1 MILIL
6 IQGGLE
12 EIILKQDNSLFSIFK
27 QKRSDSKWIK
37 KREERHEL
45 FSKLL
50 SKENI
55 LSLLE
60 SDFRKII
67 KNLWAFN
74 GWNNKD
80 YLVDQ
85 ILAKNDLT
93 KIRESLNDLLYGSDN
108 LELRFDN
115 FKIKNLGTASITE
128 IMSFVNPDQYA
139 LWNDKPRKAFHILGI
154 DQIPAKVFKNSQI
167 SGSNYIKCNQIMKEI
182 CSILTNKGFTDIDLL
197 DVDLFIHTIFDNR
210 QIIHKPKPNNI
221 PQSSFQISNMTHWD
235 AIGLIT
241 ELGNTLGFDTYV
253 ADPTRKYKNK
263 SLGNIASSKDVPE
276 QCKTIPGITRIDVIW
291 SRPNP
296 PFYMFEVE
304 DKGTMRDALLRL
316 YQARVFDTKF
326 LVVCPSTNRDKFKKY
341 VTMDPYNAIKDR
353 YLFRSFDELY
363 EIYESVM
370 SNAKI
375 KNQFFGD

>member
-1 MILIL
+1 MVL

-12 EIILKQDNSLFSIFK
+12 EIILKQDNSLFSIFE

-139 LWNDKPRKAFHILGI
+139 LWNDKPRKVFHILGI
-154 DQIPAKVFKNSQI
+154 DQIPDKVFKYSQI
-167 SGSNYIKCNQIMKEI
+167 SGSNYVKCNQIMKDI
-182 CSILTNKGFTDIDLL
+182 RTILTNKGFIDIDLL
-197 DVDLFIHTIFDNR
+197 DVDLFIHTIFDDKR
-210 QIIHKPKPNNI
+210 ERHTPKNGKITNN
-221 PQSSFQISNMTHWD
+221 PPPETQDMTHWD

-263 SLGNIASSKDVPE
+263 PLGNIASSKDVPE
-276 QCKTIPGITRIDVIW
+276 QCKTIPGITLIDVIW

-363 EIYESVM
+363 EIYKSVM
-370 SNAKI
+370 SNTKI